1 MANRKK
7 REVVLLGKEIHIPA
21 NAEMTVNKAGQSTT
35 WYVDNVEILI
45 GIGKDHTATL
55 TMGREAH
62 VALMAGEKLQINEGT
77 PVE

>member
-7 REVVLLGKEIHIPA
+7 REVVLLGKEIKIPA

-35 WYVDNVEILI
+35 WYVDHVEILI
-45 GIGKDHTATL
+45 GIGIDHTATL
-55 TMGREAH
+55 IMSRDAH
-62 VALMAGEKLQINEGT
+62 AALIAGEKLQINEGT